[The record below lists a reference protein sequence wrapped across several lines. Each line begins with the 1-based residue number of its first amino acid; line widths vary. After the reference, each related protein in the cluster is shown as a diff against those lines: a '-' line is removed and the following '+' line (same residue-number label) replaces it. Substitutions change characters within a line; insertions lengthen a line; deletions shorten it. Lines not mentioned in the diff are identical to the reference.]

1 MQAGGV
7 VPSSGERWEFRHRQP
22 SDQLK
27 EKVMKYTR
35 ALAIALLAGATLAG
49 TGCSVIRGQETV
61 GAYVD
66 DTAITTAVKAKFV
79 EDKTVDA
86 GAIKVETL
94 NGTVALSGFAK
105 SPAEKAQAEF
115 LARNT
120 KGVREVRNNLTV
132 RP

>member
-1 MQAGGV
+1 VRQSGGH
-7 VPSSGERWEFRHRQP
+7 PENLGTGTTLE
-22 SDQLK
+22 QLK

-35 ALAIALLAGATLAG
+35 ALAFALLAGATIVT

-61 GAYVD
+61 GAFVD

-105 SPAEKAQAEF
+105 SNAEKAQAEF
-115 LARNT
+115 IARNT
-120 KGVREVRNNLTV
+120 KGVRDVRNNLTV

>member
-1 MQAGGV
+1 VGCGSPAGILENLGT
-7 VPSSGERWEFRHRQP
+7 GKTF
-22 SDQLK
+22 DQLK

-35 ALAIALLAGATLAG
+35 ALAFALLAGATII
-49 TGCSVIRGQETV
+49 TSGCAVVRGQETV

-66 DTAITTAVKAKFV
+66 DASITTAVKAKFV

-105 SPAEKAQAEF
+105 SNAEKAQAEF
-115 LARNT
+115 IARNT

>member
-1 MQAGGV
+1 
-7 VPSSGERWEFRHRQP
+7 
-22 SDQLK
+22 
-27 EKVMKYTR
+27 MKYTR
-35 ALAIALLAGATLAG
+35 ALAIAVLAGVTVLG
-49 TGCSVIRGQETV
+49 SGCAITRGQETV
-61 GAYVD
+61 GAYID
-66 DTAITTAVKAKFV
+66 DASITTAVKAKFV

-105 SPAEKAQAEF
+105 SGAEKAQAERI
-115 LARNT
+115 ARNT